1 MQAEGGVV
9 CATVLVVLFFLRLP
23 RLVTAKRTKQL
34 SEVSLEERKRF
45 DGLILFACFSLYVA
59 SFGVC
64 VAGMSVSLS
73 FYVCLS
79 ISRSFCL
86 FFFHS
91 LSDIR
96 VHNFSNY
103 FPGAT
108 KIIPLYKDTPN
119 NTTIVCDPEFYDFY
133 YHAKIA
139 QLVVFMPYAAYN
151 LITWLLL
158 LGTQNECTSSLSKL
172 LWNFLCKRILWASV
186 ISHFTFPQQVLFSSL
201 INS

>member
-96 VHNFSNY
+96 VHSFSNY
-103 FPGAT
+103 FSR
-108 KIIPLYKDTPN
+108 
-119 NTTIVCDPEFYDFY
+119 C
-133 YHAKIA
+133 H
-139 QLVVFMPYAAYN
+139 
-151 LITWLLL
+151 
-158 LGTQNECTSSLSKL
+158 QN
-172 LWNFLCKRILWASV
+172 
-186 ISHFTFPQQVLFSSL
+186 HTFVQRYT
-201 INS
+201 